1 MADVKLSKNGGV
13 ESCVFYRRDALFIDW
28 DHMQETKTI
37 PRCADCDCKGMYLCD
52 YPVGNDLTCD
62 RKMCN
67 NHRLNVGEGIDYC
80 LGHYKMYRDYQCKDK
95 T

>member
-13 ESCVFYRRDALFIDW
+13 ESCVLYRRDTFLLDEFENSKPAP
-28 DHMQETKTI
+28 K
-37 PRCADCDCKGMYLCD
+37 CADCPCKAPYLCD

-62 RKMCN
+62 RRMCN

-80 LGHYKMYRDYQCKDK
+80 LGHYIMYKDYQCRDK